1 MLSVLR
7 MFLKQGQEEPP
18 KFSEF
23 EEGKFNLRMTVKSPE
38 YIPQRELSIEF
49 HLGSS

>member
-1 MLSVLR
+1 MLSALH
-7 MFLKQGQEEPP
+7 MFLKQGPEEPP
-18 KFSEF
+18 KFSDF
-23 EEGKFNLRMTVKSPE
+23 EERRFNLRMTVKSPE